1 MSRPTRPLLRA
12 LAVASLA
19 LMGSLLA
26 LPSAT
31 GHASQ
36 TGSSPAAGAVLD
48 AAPSSVE
55 VTFDTPV
62 MDVGAALVV
71 RSEDG
76 TVISG
81 APEVDRTAIRVAVP
95 PDAMPGRYAVAFRVV
110 SQDGHPI
117 TSTFDYTVAGEAPT
131 TTAPPSADAPAPPV
145 TAPGAASTGEPSVGP
160 PYTLVAGGLLVLTL
174 IGVGAIALRR

>member
-1 MSRPTRPLLRA
+1 MLVRA
-12 LAVASLA
+12 LGAAAVALA
-19 LMGSLLA
+19 IGVVG
-26 LPSAT
+26 LPSAA

-55 VTFDTPV
+55 VTFDTPL

-76 TVISG
+76 TVISD
-81 APEVDRTAIRVAVP
+81 ATPEVARTLLRVAVP
-95 PDAMPGRYAVAFRVV
+95 AEAPPGRYTVAFRVV

-117 TSTFDYTVAGEAPT
+117 TSTFDYTVAGEPPAAT
-131 TTAPPSADAPAPPV
+131 VAASPPSPA
-145 TAPGAASTGEPSVGP
+145 AAEPGEASSGP
-160 PYTLVAGGLLVLTL
+160 PYALIAGGLLVLTL
-174 IGVGAIALRR
+174 MVAGAIALRR

>member
-1 MSRPTRPLLRA
+1 MSRPTRPMARA

-26 LPSAT
+26 VPSAA

-55 VTFDTPV
+55 VTFDTPL

-76 TVISG
+76 TVVSG

-95 PDAMPGRYAVAFRVV
+95 ADATQGRYAVAFRVV

-117 TSTFDYTVAGEAPT
+117 TSAFDYTVAGEAPT
-131 TTAPPSADAPAPPV
+131 HPAPPSADAPAP
-145 TAPGAASTGEPSVGP
+145 GAVPTGVSSPGP
-160 PYTLVAGGLLVLTL
+160 PYALIAGGLLVLTL